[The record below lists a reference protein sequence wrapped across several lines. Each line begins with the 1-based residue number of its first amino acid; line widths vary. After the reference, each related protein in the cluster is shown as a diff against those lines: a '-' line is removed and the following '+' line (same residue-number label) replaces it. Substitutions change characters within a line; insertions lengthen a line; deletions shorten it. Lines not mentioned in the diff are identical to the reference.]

1 MRIVV
6 SGSMRTQ
13 EQVSQMQ
20 ITVGELRGLGHEVFS
35 LQQVSQDAV
44 TKSLDTAAAKS
55 RVMRAYFDEI
65 KRCDAVLVFNPPKNG
80 IDGYIGGST
89 LCEMAVA
96 FANDKTIFTM
106 YDLPALEA
114 LAYTPEIYGLQPV
127 VLHGDLSQLKVAA

>member
-1 MRIVV
+1 M

-13 EQVSQMQ
+13 EQVDQMQ
-20 ITVGELRGLGHEVFS
+20 VAVASLRGLGHEVFS

-96 FANDKTIFTM
+96 FTSGKKIFTM
-106 YDLPALEA
+106 YELPSLDT
-114 LAYTPEIYGLQPV
+114 LSYMPEIYGLQPV
-127 VLHGDLSQLKVAA
+127 VLNGDLSQLKVAA